1 MADFISDLAKKS
13 GVSPDLA
20 GKGVGAVL
28 ALFKDKLPAG
38 SFSQVLSA
46 IPNASNLMTDA
57 QAALQEAS
65 SGGILGAVG
74 DAVSKLFGGGA
85 AELASHLTH
94 LGFSADQL
102 KSFLPGVLEF
112 LKSKLPPDV
121 VKQASALLPGVAT
134 ES

>member
-1 MADFISDLAKKS
+1 MADLISDLATKA

-20 GKGVGAVL
+20 RKGVGAIL

-38 SFSQVLSA
+38 AFAQVQSA
-46 IPNASNLMTDA
+46 IPNASNLMAGA
-57 QAALQEAS
+57 QAALQEAP
-65 SGGILGAVG
+65 SGGVLGAVG
-74 DAVSKLFGGGA
+74 DAVSKLFGGSA
-85 AELASHLTH
+85 AELASQFTH

-112 LKSKLPPDV
+112 LKNKLPPDV
-121 VKQASALLPGVAT
+121 VKQVSVFLPGVGS